1 MFREDTYFI
10 SAVEHQ
16 EAPAAYTGLSWDEE
30 QAQLTVSYAG
40 GERQYYQWD
49 GETFIIPL
57 EAGIY

>member
-16 EAPAAYTGLSWDEE
+16 EAPAEYTGLSWDEE